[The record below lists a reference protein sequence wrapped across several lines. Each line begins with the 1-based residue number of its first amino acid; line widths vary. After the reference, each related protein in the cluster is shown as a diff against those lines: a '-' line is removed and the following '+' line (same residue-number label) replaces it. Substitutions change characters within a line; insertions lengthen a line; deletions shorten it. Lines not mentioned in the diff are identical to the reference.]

1 MRYLLFLWILS
12 CFACD
17 PPVKPLSETE
27 QMAKSL
33 CACTE
38 QLLAL
43 NQQTQ
48 TSSDSLAFRQIAE
61 EYEKARACI
70 QKIGLPQTSLTTLEP
85 TLSTHCPA
93 LATQKDLLTELLA
106 D

>member
-1 MRYLLFLWILS
+1 MRLPFFFLILS

-17 PPVKPLSETE
+17 APVKPLSETE

-38 QLLAL
+38 RLLAL

-48 TSSDSLAFRQIAE
+48 SSSDSLAFRQIAE

-70 QKIGLPQTSLTTLEP
+70 QKIGLPQTGLATLEP
-85 TLSTHCPA
+85 TLNTHCPA
-93 LATQKDLLTELLA
+93 LASQKDLLTELLA